1 MQGAVK
7 HAPCA
12 GSAGL
17 EQPGQRHLQAAMEGD
32 RLRRECL
39 QVLAYSSLINDICRV
54 AMKRETGFPKYMSAY
69 VRECFSRIQFMD
81 PQV

>member
-1 MQGAVK
+1 
-7 HAPCA
+7 
-12 GSAGL
+12 
-17 EQPGQRHLQAAMEGD
+17 MEGD